1 MSALITNERGQREW
15 LYLLL
20 RFGEPRLIKAI
31 QDLPGNR
38 KPYPLNVARVLGVQ
52 LPKPCDLPNL
62 KVSPRTDREV
72 QVGLRSIRDLLA
84 SLGNNQNQKSDEA
97 K

>member
-1 MSALITNERGQREW
+1 M
-15 LYLLL
+15 
-20 RFGEPRLIKAI
+20 

-38 KPYPLNVARVLGVQ
+38 KPCPLNVARILGVQ
-52 LPKPCDLPNL
+52 LPKSSDLPSL
-62 KVSPRTDREV
+62 KVSARTDREV

-84 SLGNNQNQKSDEA
+84 SLGNNQNQKNDEA